1 MLRGARGPAPPVGGG
16 AAVRESFP
24 EREGPKRVGRGGRRG
39 GAASRAAAAGAGGAA
54 RSAPPRG
61 LLPRVPPPRGCRF
74 WVPATP
80 SVPGVLLPLSA
91 PHLSP
96 PAPPGRAVAPPR
108 PTPRFPSPP
117 LALRGE
123 GPGARGCG
131 AGGAGRGGWGSRGGV
146 CVCVAGVVG
155 RLGGAS
161 VGPPTGG
168 GWPVASRLGPAG
180 AGAVGVGR
188 VWWRRRR
195 LVAVSGRGSRSPP
208 PVPRPVRSLS
218 LPPFQVPSASR
229 RGGLKTPRGPPV
241 RPGSGAVGP
250 LGGGGKCGEGWA
262 GPAPAHL
269 SHPSPRGLRLP
280 RPRGG
285 GRWEPPGRLWG
296 VLLGGRPSGNHP
308 VVKPSPTR
316 PSLFLSA
323 AGRPEAP

>member
-161 VGPPTGG
+161 VGPPHGG
-168 GWPVASRLGPAG
+168 GLAGGEPFGPRG
-180 AGAVGVGR
+180 GR
-188 VWWRRRR
+188 GRRRR
-195 LVAVSGRGSRSPP
+195 AGVVAAAEVGRGEWPWVAFPAAGPPTRSLALSPP
-208 PVPRPVRSLS
+208 
-218 LPPFQVPSASR
+218 F
-229 RGGLKTPRGPPV
+229 
-241 RPGSGAVGP
+241 PG
-250 LGGGGKCGEGWA
+250 
-262 GPAPAHL
+262 
-269 SHPSPRGLRLP
+269 
-280 RPRGG
+280 
-285 GRWEPPGRLWG
+285 
-296 VLLGGRPSGNHP
+296 
-308 VVKPSPTR
+308 T
-316 PSLFLSA
+316 
-323 AGRPEAP
+323 